1 MAARR
6 TIFLLGATLAAVS
19 VPYLRGFV
27 SRDELN
33 LLQDPDGWEYTKI
46 ATASGFPT
54 DHPCFDGTPH
64 PQECRGT
71 LTLGSEERFVKKI
84 YIQGQPDTRTGRYK
98 IDNDQLSFF
107 DEYDTQ
113 DGPYK
118 LTIDTREK
126 TLALELGSERMDLM
140 LEKEYRSRNKS
151 QNKDAP
157 PKQ

>member
-6 TIFLLGATLAAVS
+6 PLLVLGICVAAVS
-19 VPYLRGFV
+19 VPYLHGFV
-27 SRDELN
+27 SSDELN
-33 LLQDPDGWEYTKI
+33 LLQDSDGWEYTKI
-46 ATASGFPT
+46 VTANGFPT

-71 LTLGSEERFVKKI
+71 LTLASDERFVKKI
-84 YIQGQPDTRTGRYK
+84 YIKGQPDTRTGRYK
-98 IDNDQLSFF
+98 IDGSELTFF

-118 LTIDTREK
+118 MTLDSREK
-126 TLALELGSERMDLM
+126 TLVLQLGSERMDLM

-151 QNKDAP
+151 ENKDTE

>member
-1 MAARR
+1 MAARH
-6 TIFLLGATLAAVS
+6 TILLLGVTLAAVS
-19 VPYLRGFV
+19 VRYLHGFV
-27 SRDELN
+27 SSDELN
-33 LLQDPDGWEYTKI
+33 LLQDADGWEYTKI
-46 ATASGFPT
+46 DTANGFPT

-71 LTLGSEERFVKKI
+71 LTLGSDERFVKKI

-98 IDNDQLSFF
+98 VGSSDLTFF

-118 LTIDTREK
+118 ITIDSREK
-126 TLALELGSERMDLM
+126 TLVLELGSERMELM
-140 LEKEYRSRNKS
+140 LEKEYRSRAKS
-151 QNKDAP
+151 RNKDGQ

>member
-6 TIFLLGATLAAVS
+6 TVFLLVVSAAAAS
-19 VPYLRGFV
+19 FCSLYAFV
-27 SRDELN
+27 SSDELN

-46 ATASGFPT
+46 VTDNGFPT
-54 DHPCFDGTPH
+54 DHPCFDGTPR

-71 LTLGSEERFVKKI
+71 LTLGSDERFVKTI
-84 YIQGQPDTRTGRYK
+84 YINGQPDTRTGRYK
-98 IDNDQLSFF
+98 VEGSELTFF

-118 LTIDTREK
+118 ITLDSREK

-140 LEKEYRSRNKS
+140 LEKEYRSRNKPK
-151 QNKDAP
+151 NKDTQSKP
-157 PKQ
+157 

>member
-1 MAARR
+1 MGARH
-6 TIFLLGATLAAVS
+6 IAFVLGISAVATS
-19 VPYLRGFV
+19 VPFLYAFV
-27 SRDELN
+27 STDELN

-46 ATASGFPT
+46 VTASGFPT

-71 LTLGSEERFVKKI
+71 LTLGSDERFVKKI
-84 YIQGQPDTRTGRYK
+84 YINGQPDTRTGRYK
-98 IDNDQLSFF
+98 IDGNQLSFF

-126 TLALELGSERMDLM
+126 TLALELGNERMDLM
-140 LEKEYRSRNKS
+140 LEKEYRSRTKSENK
-151 QNKDAP
+151 NTE